1 MKGCVLSGFEIGL
14 MVDHERQRIGRRKKH
29 EVTSQSKIIFDNDE
43 HILRVELDYDDRAIL
58 GIRISTTAQLISLGP
73 HHNSEFFTD
82 YSVPDNS
89 TAIIGFQIIY
99 SSDRIVEISLFE
111 APLKKKLQRDLKHSS
126 THFLTR
132 LSTNHNP
139 KFSKNSKYNQ
149 DELKS
154 TFKLYKRLKKNQS
167 F

>member
-1 MKGCVLSGFEIGL
+1 
-14 MVDHERQRIGRRKKH
+14 MVDHEKQRIGRRKKH
-29 EVTSQSKIIFDNDE
+29 ETTSQSKIVFDNDE

-58 GIRISTTAQLISLGP
+58 GIRISTTQQLISLGP
-73 HHNSEFFTD
+73 HHHSEFFTE

-89 TAIIGFQIIY
+89 TAIIGFQVVY

-111 APLKKKLQRDLKHSS
+111 APLKKKLQKYLKHSS

-132 LSTNHNP
+132 LNTNL
-139 KFSKNSKYNQ
+139 NSKVSKRPEDDQ
-149 DELKS
+149 DDLKS
-154 TFKLYKRLKKNQS
+154 TFKLYKRLKQNQS